1 MKISPIENLKMK
13 KLVALFFLIASNSLL
28 AQVQFEAK
36 VSKNSLGVNER
47 LRIEFTMNAD
57 GDNFQPPN
65 FEASG
70 FRVVGGPSQSVSQS
84 WINGR
89 STFNKSY
96 IYILLPTQKGAL
108 TIKQA
113 SIEINGQVYKT
124 SPLKINVTNAV
135 EIPKD
140 PNEMPAI
147 SADDNLYLVADISKT
162 NPYLNEPITVVYKLY
177 FSYNIGI
184 TNWRELNKPKYNDFW
199 SQNID
204 IKQLKAE
211 DGMFKGERYRYVVL
225 RKTVLYPTKS
235 GKLEIEPL
243 SLDIDCQVPT
253 NRRNFWGQA
262 LMTEDSK
269 RVSAGSKIIT
279 VKALPEK
286 GKPDDF
292 TGAVGRFD
300 FRVKPSKTLLKN
312 GESFDLDLSVVGT
325 GNLKLFTLP
334 KPVLPSALE
343 MYDPVHDEKV
353 ATPLSGMTGK
363 IADKYTII
371 PQYKGNYQIKPLRF
385 SYFDLNTNSY
395 KTIVSQ
401 PITIT
406 VLDGPSVA
414 SSGTTNPNNVAKNK
428 IEVAKTFAYNK
439 QQTILEQNEKD
450 DFLGSNLFYSLV
462 MLPFLAIPLL
472 IVGKRRKE
480 ASDNDILGNKIKKS
494 NALAKKYLSEAK
506 KHLGNKEPFYIALE
520 KALHNFLKA
529 KLNIETSEMSKE
541 KISEILKSKNAE
553 SETISDF
560 IKLTENCELAR
571 YAMSSESTIQQD
583 YEKAVA
589 IISELEKQLK

>member
-1 MKISPIENLKMK
+1 MKRIIVL
-13 KLVALFFLIASNSLL
+13 LFLITNSLW

-36 VSKNSLGVNER
+36 VSKNSLGINER

-57 GDNFQPPN
+57 GDNFAPPN
-65 FEASG
+65 FEACG

-84 WINGR
+84 WVNGR
-89 STFNKSY
+89 SSFNKSY

-113 SIEINGQVYKT
+113 SIDINGQIYKT
-124 SPLKINVTNAV
+124 SPVKINVTNAV
-135 EIPKD
+135 ELPRD

-147 SADDNLYLVADISKT
+147 SADDNIYLIADISKA

-225 RKTVLYPTKS
+225 RKTVLYPQKS

-269 RVSAGSKIIT
+269 RVSAGSKVIN
-279 VKALPEK
+279 VKPLPEA
-286 GKPDDF
+286 GKPEDF
-292 TGAVGRFD
+292 SGAVGQFD
-300 FRVKPSKTLLKN
+300 FKVKPSKTVLKN
-312 GESFDLDLSVVGT
+312 GESLDLDISVAGT

-343 MYDPVHDEKV
+343 MYDPVHDENV
-353 ATPLSGMTGK
+353 STPLTGMTGR
-363 IADKYTII
+363 ISDKYTII
-371 PQYKGNYQIKPLRF
+371 PQYKGNYQIKPMRF
-385 SYFDLNTNSY
+385 TYFDLAINRY
-395 KTIVSQ
+395 KTLTSQ
-401 PITIT
+401 PITIN
-406 VLDGPSVA
+406 VLDGPGIA
-414 SSGTTNPNNVAKNK
+414 SAEKTNPEEVTKNK
-428 IEVAKTFAYNK
+428 VEVAKTFAYNK
-439 QQTILEQNEKD
+439 QKTTLQPIEKE
-450 DFLGSNLFYSLV
+450 DFLGSGLFYSLV
-462 MLPFLAIPLL
+462 FLPFLAIPLL
-472 IVGKRRKE
+472 VVVKKKKE
-480 ASDNDILGNKIKKS
+480 AIDNDVVGNKIRKT
-494 NALAKKYLSEAK
+494 NALAKKYLGEAK
-506 KHLGNKEPFYIALE
+506 KHLGHKEPFYIALE
-520 KALHNFLKA
+520 KAMHNFLKA
-529 KLNIETSEMSKE
+529 KLHIETSEMSKE
-541 KISEILKSKNAE
+541 KITELLLSRKASTETVSE
-553 SETISDF
+553 F
-560 IKLTENCELAR
+560 IHLTENCELAR
-571 YAMSSESTIQQD
+571 YAYSSESAIQTD
-583 YEKAVA
+583 YDKAVV

>member
-1 MKISPIENLKMK
+1 MK
-13 KLVALFFLIASNSLL
+13 KLAVLFFLIASHSLW
-28 AQVQFEAK
+28 AQVEFVAK
-36 VSKNSLGVNER
+36 VSKNSLGINER

-89 STFNKSY
+89 SSFNKSY
-96 IYILLPTQKGAL
+96 IFILLPTQKGAL
-108 TIKQA
+108 TIRQA

-124 SPLKINVTNAV
+124 SPIKVNVTNAV
-135 EIPKD
+135 ELPRD
-140 PNEMPAI
+140 PNEMPVI
-147 SADDNLYLVADISKT
+147 KADDNLYLVADISKT

-184 TNWRELNKPKYNDFW
+184 TNWKELNKPKYNDFW

-204 IKQLKAE
+204 IKELKAE

-225 RKTVLYPTKS
+225 RKTVLYPQKS

-253 NRRNFWGQA
+253 NRRNFWGQP

-269 RVSAGSKIIT
+269 RVSAGSKVIN
-279 VKALPEK
+279 VKPLPES
-286 GKPDDF
+286 GKPEDF

-300 FRVKPSKTLLKN
+300 FKVNPSKTTLKS
-312 GESFDLDLSVVGT
+312 GESLDLNVSVVGT

-343 MYDPVHDEKV
+343 MYDPVHDENV
-353 ATPLSGMTGK
+353 STPLTGMSGR
-363 IADKYTII
+363 ISDKYTII

-385 SYFDLNTNSY
+385 TYFDLASGRY
-395 KTIVSQ
+395 KTLSSQ

-406 VLDGPSVA
+406 VLDGPSLA
-414 SSGTTNPNNVAKNK
+414 SGEKNNPDEAVKNK
-428 IEVAKTFAYNK
+428 VEVARSFAYNK
-439 QQTILEQNEKD
+439 QKTILKPMEKE
-450 DFLGSNLFYSLV
+450 DFLGSGLFYSLV
-462 MLPFLAIPLL
+462 FLPFLAIPLL

-480 ASDNDILGNKIKKS
+480 ASDNDVAGNKIKKS
-494 NALAKKYLSEAK
+494 NALAKKYLGEAK

-520 KALHNFLKA
+520 KAMHNFLKA
-529 KLNIETSEMSKE
+529 KLHIETSEMSKE
-541 KISEILKSKNAE
+541 KISELLLSRKANPEIV
-553 SETISDF
+553 SDF
-560 IKLTENCELAR
+560 ILLTENCELAR
-571 YAMSSESTIQQD
+571 YAQSSESAIQND
-583 YEKAVA
+583 YDKAVV